1 MRRSWIQSEEP
12 LKSTAKEPWE
22 AFQDQSELLTRAID
36 DSLIKTDLLK
46 QEKPFKQYESIRRA
60 TKEQRTELLKTRRT
74 LKSKVY
80 WKTV

>member
-1 MRRSWIQSEEP
+1 MNTEWGAIEEHSER
-12 LKSTAKEPWE
+12 TWD

-60 TKEQRTELLKTRRT
+60 TKEQHTELLKTRRT
-74 LKSKVY
+74 LKSRVY